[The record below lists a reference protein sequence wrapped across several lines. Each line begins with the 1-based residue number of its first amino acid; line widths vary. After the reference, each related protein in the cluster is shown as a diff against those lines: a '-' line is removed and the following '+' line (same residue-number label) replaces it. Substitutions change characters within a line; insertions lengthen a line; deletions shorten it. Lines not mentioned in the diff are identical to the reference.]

1 MYFSAGGLR
10 RNNLVGLRH
19 HSCFIHLAL
28 VVNLHFD
35 LDAIF
40 LFLTWLAYRAECLCY
55 ATLRRSIVQTRVEF
69 TSVLRG
75 LEWNLDFDYLD
86 VVLFV
91 VRRVRS
97 YQQSLMRE
105 ITAVWSEN
113 VKVSSN

>member
-1 MYFSAGGLR
+1 M
-10 RNNLVGLRH
+10 
-19 HSCFIHLAL
+19 
-28 VVNLHFD
+28 HFD
-35 LDAIF
+35 LNSVF
-40 LFLTWLAYRAECLCY
+40 LLLPGLAYGAERLGC
-55 ATLRRSIVQTRVEF
+55 AALRRGIVQTRVEF
-69 TSVLRG
+69 SGVLRG